1 MDFDLRQWL
10 LVLGPMVIAAVLVH
24 GYIRMRASQNQIK
37 MKLDKAFVSQVGEST
52 KVDDF
57 NLLKGELPNGGARVI
72 ERSDPLSDMPVL
84 EETSGV
90 PAYRISGALEI
101 EESVGVGPLSDNMP
115 FEERVTLSVNDPKA
129 RRDIDLE
136 PFEHDVISP
145 PDIDSDQRTEVISES
160 AVKSTELPEM
170 FVVINVL
177 SLADPF
183 RGEPLLEILV
193 EGDMT
198 FGEMDIF
205 HRQVDGEIR
214 FSLANAVE
222 PGTFDLAAI
231 SEFSTPGVTMFMRVH
246 ELRQPVVALDEMLA
260 VADAIALELGGEVR
274 DETRSVM
281 TPQTIEHCRESI
293 REFQFKHAG

>member
-37 MKLDKAFVSQVGEST
+37 MKLDKAFVSQAGEST
-52 KVDDF
+52 KEDDF

-72 ERSDPLSDMPVL
+72 ESSDPLSDMPVL

-90 PAYRISGALEI
+90 PAHRISGALEI
-101 EESVGVGPLSDNMP
+101 EESAGVRSLSDNMP
-115 FEERVTLSVNDPKA
+115 FEESVRLSVNDSKA

-136 PFEHDVISP
+136 PFENDVISP
-145 PDIDSDQRTEVISES
+145 PDIDPDQRTEVISES
-160 AVKSTELPEM
+160 SVKSAEHPEM

-183 RGEPLLEILV
+183 PGEPLLEILV

>member
-37 MKLDKAFVSQVGEST
+37 MKLDKAFVSQAGEST
-52 KVDDF
+52 KEDDF

-72 ERSDPLSDMPVL
+72 ESSDPLSDMPVL

-90 PAYRISGALEI
+90 PAHRISGALEI
-101 EESVGVGPLSDNMP
+101 EESAGVRSLSDNMP
-115 FEERVTLSVNDPKA
+115 FEESVRLSVNDSKA

-136 PFEHDVISP
+136 PFENDVISP
-145 PDIDSDQRTEVISES
+145 PDIDPDQRTEVISES
-160 AVKSTELPEM
+160 SVKSTELPEM

-183 RGEPLLEILV
+183 PGEPLLEILV

-260 VADAIALELGGEVR
+260 VADAIALELGGEGR

>member
-37 MKLDKAFVSQVGEST
+37 MKLDKSFVSQIGEST

-57 NLLKGELPNGGARVI
+57 NLLKGELPNGGGRVI
-72 ERSDPLSDMPVL
+72 ESSDSPSDMAVL
-84 EETSGV
+84 EETT
-90 PAYRISGALEI
+90 GALEI
-101 EESVGVGPLSDNMP
+101 EKSAGVQSQLDNMP
-115 FEERVTLSVNDPKA
+115 SEESVRIPVNDSKA
-129 RRDIDLE
+129 RPDIDLE
-136 PFEHDVISP
+136 PFEQDVISA
-145 PDIDSDQRTEVISES
+145 PDIDSNERTQMVS
-160 AVKSTELPEM
+160 ASSVSSTELPEM

-183 RGEPLLEILV
+183 PGESLLRILA
-193 EGDMT
+193 EGDMK

-205 HRQVDGEIR
+205 HRLADGEIR

-246 ELRQPVVALDEMLA
+246 ELREPVVALDEMLA
-260 VADAIALELGGEVR
+260 LADAIALELGGELR

>member
-10 LVLGPMVIAAVLVH
+10 LVLGPMVIAGVLVH

-37 MKLDKAFVSQVGEST
+37 MKLDKSFVSQIGESI

-57 NLLKGELPNGGARVI
+57 NLLKGELPNGGGRVI
-72 ERSDPLSDMPVL
+72 ERSDSPSDMAVL
-84 EETSGV
+84 EETT
-90 PAYRISGALEI
+90 GALEI
-101 EESVGVGPLSDNMP
+101 EKSAGVQSQLDNMP
-115 FEERVTLSVNDPKA
+115 SEESVRISVNDSKA
-129 RRDIDLE
+129 RPDIDLE
-136 PFEHDVISP
+136 PFEQDVISA
-145 PDIDSDQRTEVISES
+145 PDIDSNERTQMVSES
-160 AVKSTELPEM
+160 SVSSTELPEM

-177 SLADPF
+177 ALADPF
-183 RGEPLLEILV
+183 PGESLLRILA

-205 HRQVDGEIR
+205 HRLADDEIR

-246 ELRQPVVALDEMLA
+246 ELREPVVALDEMLA
-260 VADAIALELGGEVR
+260 LADAIALELGGELR

>member
-37 MKLDKAFVSQVGEST
+37 MKLDKAFVSQAGEST
-52 KVDDF
+52 KEDDF

-72 ERSDPLSDMPVL
+72 ESSDPLSDMPVL

-90 PAYRISGALEI
+90 PAHRISGALEI
-101 EESVGVGPLSDNMP
+101 EGSAGVRSLSDNMP
-115 FEERVTLSVNDPKA
+115 FEESVRLSVNDSKA

-136 PFEHDVISP
+136 PFENDVISP
-145 PDIDSDQRTEVISES
+145 PDIDPDQRTEVISES
-160 AVKSTELPEM
+160 SVKSTELPEM

-183 RGEPLLEILV
+183 LGEPLLEILV

-231 SEFSTPGVTMFMRVH
+231 SEFHTPGVTMFMRVH